1 MSWWIVFFTA
11 TSNLASN
18 SARKTTYENQKQEQK
33 ATKYDNTLH
42 IQILQALQTVVVIV
56 VVVVVAVVVV
66 IVVVVVVV
74 VSYSSSGGSSSY
86 STIHTYKRSLIF
98 DSYLIMVL

>member
-42 IQILQALQTVVVIV
+42 IQILQALQTVVVII
-56 VVVVVAVVVV
+56 VVVVVA
-66 IVVVVVVV
+66 VVVVVVV

>member
-42 IQILQALQTVVVIV
+42 IQILQALQTVVVII
-56 VVVVVAVVVV
+56 VVVVVA
-66 IVVVVVVV
+66 VVVVV